1 MDRHHHSN
9 AYNSIGNTNRR
20 FKTNYHPSNYQPSTT
35 YSINF
40 SVPASQNVITR
51 PYLPGQTRKDSEPS
65 AQSSYSSSLNK
76 YKLLEKELDKRKK
89 QQQQLPASQKH
100 HQSKQPGHSQSY
112 SNIFSNKSPQFANRD
127 HCPLAKPTSLRS
139 NASTSTS
146 CDTTNSL
153 NDLYKVENLFNLD
166 LDRKKEPTGKNDAK
180 SKSIEFVRTI
190 ECNKAKGSAELSN
203 GQALDRR
210 RSSSQKISEKLNDKL
225 NRRSN
230 EKLDNKPAHRSNS
243 ASPSESSDKLNHH
256 HHHHHHHQA
265 RTKLVDKKADEIVSK
280 QSTTTNNQNNPD
292 SSPEIHVQD
301 HRPTPPPRGHSAG
314 GHHPKIVLTQ
324 PSIDL
329 ANSRAIEEES
339 YLTRNQ
345 LNVRAAAKQDVDSAA
360 KDETKSNCWFSW
372 FKVFLTG
379 FGDSEGSSRTRSFR
393 GMTWVLVKKW
403 YRELFLA
410 SILLICIFN
419 AIRTNN
425 LATRK
430 ARLPEKFFPSNSL
443 IHDYE
448 FGDITELSQLA
459 FQHEVTVVM
468 YYSPWSSDC
477 LAFREEYLRISQYY
491 KEQIF
496 FAAVNC
502 WWSEGECSKSYRIKK
517 YPVFISHIRNI
528 GEVEY
533 KGPLVTSYLIPFLEN
548 LLNPVKPILN
558 EGDLLDLKAR
568 HDVSWFALA
577 LIERLLIKF
586 SFSKPYSRL
595 SSLVI
600 SISTKIR
607 TQTATSTSCW
617 RRSRRS
623 TRIRSGRCS
632 LRLCPAKKPPS
643 S

>member
-1 MDRHHHSN
+1 MDRHHSN

-20 FKTNYHPSNYQPSTT
+20 FKTNYHPTNYQPSTT

-51 PYLPGQTRKDSEPS
+51 PYLPGEAKKESES
-65 AQSSYSSSLNK
+65 THKSSYNSNLNK

-89 QQQQLPASQKH
+89 QQQLASPKH
-100 HQSKQPGHSQSY
+100 HPPKQPGHSQSY

-127 HCPLAKPTSLRS
+127 HCPLAKPTTLRS
-139 NASTSTS
+139 NASTSTA

-166 LDRKKEPTGKNDAK
+166 LDGKKETAKNEIK
-180 SKSIEFVRTI
+180 SKSIEFVQTI
-190 ECNKAKGSAELSN
+190 ECNSNKPSPASSN
-203 GQALDRR
+203 GKTVEKR
-210 RSSSQKISEKLNDKL
+210 RSWSQKLSDKLNDKL
-225 NRRSN
+225 NRRS
-230 EKLDNKPAHRSNS
+230 
-243 ASPSESSDKLNHH
+243 SDKLERSAEKLSNNKPGDHSGCSSPSTDKPIHTNHH
-256 HHHHHHHQA
+256 HQSKSA
-265 RTKLVDKKADEIVSK
+265 DKQIVEIQPK
-280 QSTTTNNQNNPD
+280 QPTINNQHN
-292 SSPEIHVQD
+292 SSEIHRPSRSARVQ
-301 HRPTPPPRGHSAG
+301 PAEA

-329 ANSRAIEEES
+329 DSSRAIEKES
-339 YLTRNQ
+339 YLNRNR
-345 LNVRAAAKQDVDSAA
+345 LNVRSSAKEDVDSAA

-372 FKVFLTG
+372 FKVFLSG
-379 FGDSEGSSRTRSFR
+379 FSDSEGGSRSRTCGFSD
-393 GMTWVLVKKW
+393 MTWILIKKW

-419 AIRTNN
+419 AIRTSN

-430 ARLPEKFFPSNSL
+430 ARLPEKFFPPNSL

-468 YYSPWSSDC
+468 YYSPWSADC
-477 LAFREEYLRISQYY
+477 IAFRDEYLKISQYY

-502 WWSEGECSKSYRIKK
+502 WWSDGECSKSYRIKK

-533 KGPLVTSYLIPFLEN
+533 KGPLVSSYLIPFLDN

-568 HDVSWFALA
+568 HDVSF
-577 LIERLLIKF
+577 
-586 SFSKPYSRL
+586 
-595 SSLVI
+595 
-600 SISTKIR
+600 
-607 TQTATSTSCW
+607 
-617 RRSRRS
+617 RS
-623 TRIRSGRCS
+623 
-632 LRLCPAKKPPS
+632 
-643 S
+643 

>member
-9 AYNSIGNTNRR
+9 TYNSIGNTNRR

-51 PYLPGQTRKDSEPS
+51 PYLPGEARKEQET
-65 AQSSYSSSLNK
+65 AHKSSYNSNLNK

-89 QQQQLPASQKH
+89 QQQLLAAQKPH
-100 HQSKQPGHSQSY
+100 HQPKPPGHSQSY
-112 SNIFSNKSPQFANRD
+112 SNIFSNRSPQFANRD
-127 HCPLAKPTSLRS
+127 RDCQLAKPTPLRS

-166 LDRKKEPTGKNDAK
+166 LDRKPETGQNASK
-180 SKSIEFVRTI
+180 SKSIEFVQTNHHNNHR
-190 ECNKAKGSAELSN
+190 NHSPLAN
-203 GQALDRR
+203 GQPPVERR
-210 RSSSQKISEKLNDKL
+210 ASAQKISEKLNDKL
-225 NRRSN
+225 NRRSS
-230 EKLDNKPAHRSNS
+230 EKLDRSAEKLDRSAERPSRSSDRSRS
-243 ASPSESSDKLNHH
+243 ASPAASGDSKPNHH
-256 HHHHHHHQA
+256 HRHHHQA
-265 RTKLVDKKADEIVSK
+265 KTKPVDKKVDETPADN
-280 QSTTTNNQNNPD
+280 QSNQTKSNNQNSPNNRSNQNNSESHRR
-292 SSPEIHVQD
+292 SSA
-301 HRPTPPPRGHSAG
+301 RGQRSTDA
-314 GHHPKIVLTQ
+314 HHPKIVLTQ

-329 ANSRAIEEES
+329 DVAVEQESR
-339 YLTRNQ
+339 LNRDR
-345 LNVRAAAKQDVDSAA
+345 LNVYSTAKQDVDSAT

-372 FKVFLTG
+372 FKVFLSG
-379 FGDSEGSSRTRSFR
+379 YSDSDSSGRSR
-393 GMTWVLVKKW
+393 VRRCRDMTFVLLKKW

-419 AIRTNN
+419 AIRTSN

-430 ARLPEKFFPSNSL
+430 AKLPEKFFPPNSL

-477 LAFREEYLRISQYY
+477 IAFRDEYLKISHYY

-502 WWSEGECSKSYRIKK
+502 WWADGECSKSYRIKK
-517 YPVFISHIRNI
+517 YPVLISHIRNI

-533 KGPLVTSYLIPFLEN
+533 RGPLVTSYLIPFLDN

-568 HDVSWFALA
+568 HDVGDFWKFI
-577 LIERLLIKF
+577 LIN
-586 SFSKPYSRL
+586 S
-595 SSLVI
+595 
-600 SISTKIR
+600 
-607 TQTATSTSCW
+607 
-617 RRSRRS
+617 
-623 TRIRSGRCS
+623 
-632 LRLCPAKKPPS
+632 
-643 S
+643 